1 MKTVLV
7 LCALVSIVVAQNLPA
22 LAAAYSVDV
31 EANILEEGITRN
43 LREYYDANLKL
54 GRYEINNA
62 DSYTTR
68 YVDYGRNLQYV
79 VVNDATCDKLP
90 IPAGDPVNG
99 TQTLADFATFTTKY
113 KDNITYV
120 GTDILIRGIPCDR
133 WTVNFTTSNN
143 DTVHQ
148 MTLDFYFTVST
159 WRFVALN
166 ITRKPVRIQLTGAVT
181 RGNTT
186 ILNIRHAY
194 DLINYVP
201 KAPLPTIFSLPRVCL
216 TPVANVAEIL
226 TQPEGQGL
234 AAGMFFLGFFIG
246 DLVVAVSIWAYCR
259 KKQKQ
264 LEKFNRNNMEMTRHD
279 DS

>member
-1 MKTVLV
+1 MKIVFA
-7 LCALVSIVVAQNLPA
+7 LCALVSIVVAQNLPPFSS
-22 LAAAYSVDV
+22 AYSVDV
-31 EANILEEGITRN
+31 EANILEDGQTRN
-43 LREYYDANLKL
+43 LREYYDDNLKL

-62 DSYTTR
+62 DSYTVR

-79 VVNDATCDKLP
+79 VVNDASCNKVA
-90 IPAGDPVNG
+90 IPVADPVDG
-99 TQTLADFATFTTKY
+99 TETLADYNTFTAKY
-113 KDNITYV
+113 KNDIIYV

-143 DTVHQ
+143 DTLHQ
-148 MTLDFYFTVST
+148 MTMDFYFTVPS

-166 ITRKPVRIQLTGAVT
+166 ITRKPVRIQLTGTIT
-181 RGNTT
+181 RGNVTVE
-186 ILNIRHAY
+186 NIRHAY

-201 KAPLPTIFSLPRVCL
+201 KAPLASVFTLPRVCL

-226 TQPEGQGL
+226 TQPAGQGL